1 LGRDSTNNA
10 WGRLLFAGVLAAVLL
25 FARIGRGDDVAVPVN
40 LQAELVA
47 KVAAYDRNLPTRAG
61 DRVHVVIVV
70 KAKDDGSARFAKHL
84 ESALGGVDR
93 IAGLPHDE
101 AIVTYTNAKALAD
114 LCRSKKVAIIYLAP
128 GFGEE
133 VEQIRGALEGVNV
146 LSVSAVA
153 GDVGKGVVL
162 GFDLVSGKPK
172 IVVHLGQA
180 KRQDVQFKAELL
192 KLARV
197 IE

>member
-1 LGRDSTNNA
+1 LGRHSTNTGWA
-10 WGRLLFAGVLAAVLL
+10 RFLFAGALAAILL
-25 FARIGRGDDVAVPVN
+25 FARHGRSDEVAVPVN

-47 KVAAYDRNLPTRAG
+47 KVAAYDKNLPARAG
-61 DRVHVVIVV
+61 DRVHVLIVV
-70 KAKDDGSARFAKHL
+70 KPKDDGAARFAKHL
-84 ESALGGVDR
+84 ESALGGIDR
-93 IAGLPHDE
+93 IGGLPHDE
-101 AIVTYTNAKALAD
+101 AIVPYANPRALAD
-114 LCRSKKVAIIYLAP
+114 LCRSKRAAIVYLAP
-128 GFGEE
+128 GLGEDAGP
-133 VEQIRGALEGVNV
+133 IRGALEGVNV

-153 GDVGKGVVL
+153 GDVQKGIVL

-180 KRQDVQFKAELL
+180 KKQDVQFKAELL

>member
-1 LGRDSTNNA
+1 M
-10 WGRLLFAGVLAAVLL
+10 LLFV
-25 FARIGRGDDVAVPVN
+25 RTGRGDEAAVPVN

-47 KVAAYDRNLPTRAG
+47 KVAAYDRNLPARAG

-84 ESALGGVDR
+84 ESALGGVER

-101 AIVTYTNAKALAD
+101 LIVAYSNAKALAD
-114 LCRSKKVAIIYLAP
+114 LCRAKKVAIVYLAP
-128 GFGEE
+128 GLGEE
-133 VEQIRGALEGVNV
+133 IGTIRAALEGVNV

-153 GDVGKGVVL
+153 ADVAKGVVL

>member
-1 LGRDSTNNA
+1 M
-10 WGRLLFAGVLAAVLL
+10 LAAVLL
-25 FARIGRGDDVAVPVN
+25 FVRIGRGDDVAVPVN

-47 KVAAYDRNLPTRAG
+47 KVAAYDRNLPARAG

-70 KAKDDGSARFAKHL
+70 KAKDDGSARFGKHL

-93 IAGLPHDE
+93 IGGLPHDE
-101 AIVTYTNAKALAD
+101 AIVTYTSAKALAD
-114 LCRSKKVAIIYLAP
+114 LCRAKRVAIIYLAP
-128 GFGEE
+128 GLGEE
-133 VEQIRGALEGVNV
+133 VSQIRGALEGVNV

-153 GDVGKGVVL
+153 GDVAKGVVL
-162 GFDLVSGKPK
+162 SFDLVSGKPK